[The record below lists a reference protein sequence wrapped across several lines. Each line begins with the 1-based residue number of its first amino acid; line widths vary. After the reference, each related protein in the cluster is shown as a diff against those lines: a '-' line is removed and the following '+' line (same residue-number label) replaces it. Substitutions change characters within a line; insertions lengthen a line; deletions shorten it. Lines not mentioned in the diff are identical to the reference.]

1 MADGISTIMTLRA
14 ILTMDTKDF
23 DNNVSKSQ
31 NSANKFASALGKTIK
46 GAAVAATAAISAA
59 ATGIANLTK
68 AAVSSYADYEQLIGG
83 VETLFGSA
91 YDSIEEFSEDTGIA
105 LEDAGHAW
113 DMYQN
118 RQQRVLDN
126 AQNAY
131 KTAGLSANEYM
142 ETVTSFAA
150 ALNSSLGEN
159 AWQSANYAD
168 IAITDMA
175 DNANKM
181 GTSMEAIQNAY
192 IGFSKQNYTMLDNLK
207 LGYGGTKEEMERLLR
222 DAEELEGYEAGS
234 FYISNF
240 ADIVDAINIM
250 QEHMGIAGTTA
261 KEASK
266 TISGSIATMKGAWTN
281 FVTALANPDADI
293 GSMSEQL
300 VASIV
305 TVKDNIM
312 PVIQQVLASIAEA
325 IPIIVP
331 MIAEMLPVVI
341 NELLPG
347 LLDMAVQIINI
358 LLNSF
363 MENLPIIVT
372 AIVDM
377 VDLLANT
384 LIDNMPI
391 ILSAIITVIGAIIER
406 LPEILLA
413 VWEAFVQILDSWG
426 ILDFF
431 EGIWNGIVGVF
442 SVVVDWFKNLWENIK
457 EIFRVVAD
465 WLDENVIQ
473 PILTFLQPLFDFIS
487 TAVNNVVAIFRG
499 CWLIIKQIWSVV
511 APWFDEHIIQPIAGF
526 FSGMWDGIKSAASDA
541 WEGIKAV
548 FQPVVDWF
556 KNVFHDAWEG
566 VKNVFSIGGKIFDGI
581 KEGIEN
587 TFKTVVNAIIRGINT
602 VIAIPFNAIN
612 DFLWVLRNV
621 NILGLHPFDWIS
633 LFSVPRIPELAQ
645 GGVLKRGQV
654 GVLEGNG
661 AEAVVPLEKNREW
674 IHAVAQDFGREMS
687 GGTTVTINVYGA
699 QGQDINELAEVISR
713 KINDAVAR
721 DRRVFA

>member
-23 DNNVSKSQ
+23 DSNITKSQ
-31 NSANKFASALGKTIK
+31 SSANKFASALGKTIK
-46 GAAVAATAAISAA
+46 GAAVAATAAIGAA

-150 ALNSSLGEN
+150 ALNSSLGEH

-168 IAITDMA
+168 MAITDMA

-222 DAEELEGYEAGS
+222 DAEKIEGYEAGS
-234 FYISNF
+234 FDVSNF

-261 KEASK
+261 EEASK
-266 TISGSIATMKGAWTN
+266 TISGSVATMKGAWTN
-281 FVTALANPDADI
+281 FITALANPDADI
-293 GSMSEQL
+293 GAMSEQL

-312 PVIQQVLASIAEA
+312 PVVQQVLASIAQA
-325 IPIIVP
+325 IPLIVP
-331 MIAEMLPVVI
+331 MITEMLPMLI

-347 LLDMAVQIINI
+347 LLEASVQIINI

-363 MENLPIIVT
+363 AENLPVIVA
-372 AIVDM
+372 AIVAM

-384 LIDNMPI
+384 LIDNMPL
-391 ILSAIITVIGAIIER
+391 ILNAIITVIGAIIQR
-406 LPEILLA
+406 LPEILGA
-413 VWEAFVQILDSWG
+413 VWDAFVEILDSWG
-426 ILDFF
+426 IIDFF
-431 EGIWNGIVGVF
+431 EGIWDDVK
-442 SVVVDWFKNLWENIK
+442 S
-457 EIFRVVAD
+457 IFRVVAG
-465 WLDENVIQ
+465 WFNTSVIQ
-473 PILTFLQPLFDFIS
+473 P
-487 TAVNNVVAIFRG
+487 VVGFFQGLWYSVSGFFRNL
-499 CWLIIKQIWSVV
+499 WNDITNIWNSVSSWFYNSVV
-511 APWFDEHIIQPIAGF
+511 APISGF
-526 FSGMWDGIKSAASDA
+526 FGGMWDNLRSGASNA
-541 WEGIKAV
+541 WEGIK
-548 FQPVVDWF
+548 
-556 KNVFHDAWEG
+556 NVFGSVSTWFRDRFSEAWQK
-566 VKNVFSIGGKIFDGI
+566 VKNVFSTGGKIFSGI

-587 TFKTVVNAIIRGINT
+587 AFKTVVNAIIRGINT
-602 VIAIPFNAIN
+602 VVAFPFNAIN
-612 DFLWVLRNV
+612 RFLRTLRDI
-621 NILGLHPFDWIS
+621 NILGLYPFGWIS
-633 LFSVPRIPELAQ
+633 EIYVPQIPELAK

-654 GVLEGNG
+654 GLLEGNG
-661 AEAVVPLEKNREW
+661 SEAVVPLEKNKEW
-674 IHAVAQDFGREMS
+674 IHAVARDFAGEMS
-687 GGTTVTINVYGA
+687 GTTVTINVYGA

-713 KINDAVAR
+713 KINDAVSR